1 MTEAQLIRLAET
13 APLEDAVLL
22 GDGRSYY
29 VFDDER
35 CMWSYTSYD
44 YIVITDGDGT
54 VVGCAQACLSADHD
68 RPKGDF
74 ENGDIFLVVKPEY
87 RGRGFA
93 SDLARSGEL
102 RRVFPDVVDV
112 TISSDALTSEDD
124 FERKLHLCELA
135 GYHVANKRR
144 LRAGIAS
151 GRMFADDDGVDLD
164 GDGSGRELYG
174 SYGIVFER
182 LTWCESS
189 ARTKWLDAYLDDRND
204 ALAKKCW
211 LLWHTMDRYRDV
223 IECANKSLVSL
234 DEEVDVVF
242 DEAKPNP
249 LQRYCDAVADIIG
262 EHLSVD
268 EMFNLKLIGPCGW
281 MADAVCDYDGTG
293 EYDMGVVSYRQRMSR
308 HDLMVYRMVLRLAG
322 ACRERGWHILD
333 PV

>member
-1 MTEAQLIRLAET
+1 MTEAQLIHLAET
-13 APLEDAVLL
+13 APLENAVLL

-35 CMWSYTSYD
+35 HMWSHMSYD

-54 VVGCAQACLSADHD
+54 VVGCAQPCLSADYD
-68 RPKGDF
+68 RPRGDF
-74 ENGDIFLVVKPEY
+74 GNGDIFLVVKPEY

-144 LRAGIAS
+144 LRADIAS
-151 GRMFADDDGVDLD
+151 GRMFADDDDADLD
-164 GDGSGRELYG
+164 DEGSGREPYE
-174 SYGIVFER
+174 SYDIVFER
-182 LTWCESS
+182 LTWGESS

-204 ALAKKCW
+204 ALAKKGW

-262 EHLSVD
+262 ERLSVD
-268 EMFNLKLIGPCGW
+268 EMFNLKLIGPCEW
-281 MADAVCDYDGTG
+281 MADAVCDHDDTG

-308 HDLMVYRMVLRLAG
+308 SDLMVYRMILRLADT
-322 ACRERGWHILD
+322 CRERGWHIPD
-333 PV
+333 PA